1 MLSAITSHV
10 LTLERTVKLNS
21 TRETSR
27 NAQTLKKIDI
37 FVQQHRNLNSRAIR
51 LTSQFTTSPN
61 HISKL

>member
-21 TRETSR
+21 TRETSI